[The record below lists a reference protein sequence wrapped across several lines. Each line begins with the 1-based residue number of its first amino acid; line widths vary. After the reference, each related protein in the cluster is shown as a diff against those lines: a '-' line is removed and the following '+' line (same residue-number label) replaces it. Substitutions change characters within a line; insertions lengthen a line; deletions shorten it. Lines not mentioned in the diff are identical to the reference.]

1 MKLVNLQEGLRI
13 KGLRSSLDGRK
24 EFGDIC
30 KTRGA
35 FWKRNPRIN
44 LLWSLE
50 FMTYKIHE
58 EY

>member
-1 MKLVNLQEGLRI
+1 M
-13 KGLRSSLDGRK
+13 DGRK

-35 FWKRNPRIN
+35 FWKRNPRVN
-44 LLWSLE
+44 LLWSLD

-58 EY
+58 ED